1 MGDFVGTQN
10 KNHAHSCSIMSNRS
24 MENRVRCL
32 VDTRGKRYAT
42 FEFLE
47 PFDWGFFVGGRL
59 MIDSSASRFA
69 SIRMWL

>member
-1 MGDFVGTQN
+1 MGDFVGTLN
-10 KNHAHSCSIMSNRS
+10 KNHSQSCSIMSNDS
-24 MENRVRCL
+24 VGNFLRCL

-47 PFDWGFFVGGRL
+47 PFGRGFFVGGRL
-59 MIDSSASRFA
+59 TIDSSASRFA